1 MNLETNYKIQKK
13 GITLV
18 IPNPCGNIK
27 ETKMKNSGIEW
38 IGEIPDEWEVI
49 KLFWI
54 MIFINGYAFDGTSL
68 SLENTIPVIRIGN
81 IVDGKIDYSSCLLS
95 EEKNELKNFSPQ
107 KGDIIIAMSGATTGK
122 IGIATEKNAYI
133 NQRVGIIRSEIN
145 TLLKYY
151 LQLSAFEKYIE
162 LLSAGSAQPNIS
174 MKQIQDFKIPLPPKS
189 TQQRIATYLDKKCS
203 KIEETIQNQQQV
215 IEKLKAY
222 KQSLITEAVTGKK
235 YHENCHTDSIL
246 LTQNPNEDMKTE
258 IPLGIS
264 YPCGNIEFKYCNLG
278 FIADFKNG
286 LNYNASDFGTEVKFL
301 GVGDFQNYLVLNDES
316 MFSNIITDTEIEDDY
331 YLKNGDIIFV
341 RSNGSKELVGR
352 AIMVDNIDFKVTYS
366 GFCIRLRNKE
376 PKKINSKF
384 LLYFFRSDYFRNEL
398 QRLSQ
403 GSNIANINQDL
414 LSHIKIPLVDI
425 RFQESVVDFLNKKCT
440 AIDTAIEQKQNLIEK
455 LTEYKK
461 SLIYECVTGKKEV

>member
-1 MNLETNYKIQKK
+1 
-13 GITLV
+13 
-18 IPNPCGNIK
+18 
-27 ETKMKNSGIEW
+27 MKNSGVEW
-38 IGEIPDEWEVI
+38 IGEIPEDWDIYRNKNAFICNKEIVGKNSNSTQLLSLTTGGI
-49 KLFWI
+49 KCKDINNAEGKLPESFDTYQYVKKNDVVMCLFDLDMSAVFSGI
-54 MIFINGYAFDGTSL
+54 SQYDGMISPAYKVLSCQDRANPLFIHYWFSYIFDGRKF
-68 SLENTIPVIRIGN
+68 NHYAKNIRYTLN
-81 IVDGKIDYSSCLLS
+81 Y
-95 EEKNELKNFSPQ
+95 NEF
-107 KGDIIIAMSGATTGK
+107 ATLP
-122 IGIATEKNAYI
+122 I
-133 NQRVGIIRSEIN
+133 
-145 TLLKYY
+145 L
-151 LQLSAFEKYIE
+151 
-162 LLSAGSAQPNIS
+162 
-174 MKQIQDFKIPLPPKS
+174 LPPKS

-222 KQSLITEAVTGKK
+222 KQSLITEAVTGKIK
-235 YHENCHTDSIL
+235 I
-246 LTQNPNEDMKTE
+246 QNG
-258 IPLGIS
+258 IPD
-264 YPCGNIEFKYCNLG
+264 FKYCNLG
-278 FIADFKNG
+278 FIAEFKNG

-352 AIMVDNIDFKVTYS
+352 AIMVDNIDFNVTYS

-403 GSNIANINQDL
+403 GSNISNINQDL
-414 LSHIKIPLVDI
+414 LSHIKIPLVEI
-425 RFQESVVDFLNKKCT
+425 RFQESVIDFLNKKCT
-440 AIDTAIEQKQNLIEK
+440 VIDTVIEQKQNLIEK

-461 SLIYECVTGKKEV
+461 SLIYECVTGKKEI